1 MGTIFRA
8 CKHCAAY
15 EPDQFQ
21 SPPTVG
27 QCRRLPP
34 AMGASDHA
42 EYDLFPLVTA
52 GSWCLEFRPSAE
64 AREQAKTDGVEP
76 EEWYT

>member
-15 EPDQFQ
+15 EPD
-21 SPPTVG
+21 PRKAGTG
-27 QCRRLPP
+27 ECRRCSPN
-34 AMGASDHA
+34 MGG
-42 EYDLFPLVTA
+42 YDVFPLVTA

-64 AREQAKTDGVEP
+64 AREQANTDGVEP